1 MTSVAV
7 IGAGVAGLTVAT
19 VLAERGAEV
28 AVVDRSPG
36 LGPDQ
41 CSWFAGGM
49 LAPWCERENA
59 EAEVAALGQGAAAF
73 WAARAP
79 GVVRRG
85 SLVIAP
91 ARDSGELRRFARR
104 TENYD
109 WLDRDGIDALEPA
122 LEGRFARALFFRSEA
137 HLDPRRALAALLA
150 GLEAAGVEVRYGE
163 EAAPDADWPDAE
175 WPDAEWIVDCRGL
188 AAADAL
194 PELRGVKGEMLYIR
208 SPELALTRTIRLI
221 HPRIPIY
228 LVPRGGGVYML
239 GATTIE
245 NDERRRVTARS
256 LVELLSAAY
265 ALHPAFGEAEVVEIG
280 ADARPAF
287 PDNLPR
293 LVRKGRRLHVNGL
306 YRHGFLLAPALAA
319 RAADMVLGEGA
330 RG

>member
-28 AVVDRSPG
+28 SIIDRSPG

-41 CSWFAGGM
+41 CSWYAGGM

-59 EAEVAALGQGAAAF
+59 EPEVVALGQEAADF
-73 WAARAP
+73 WAARVP

-104 TENYD
+104 TENFT
-109 WLDRDGIDALEPA
+109 WLDKEGLDELEPA
-122 LEGRFARALFFRSEA
+122 LEGRFQRALFFRDEA
-137 HLDPRRALAALLA
+137 HLDPRRALSALVEK
-150 GLEAAGVEVRYGE
+150 LEAAEVEIRYGE
-163 EAAPDADWPDAE
+163 EAVPEAE
-175 WPDAEWIVDCRGL
+175 WTVDCRGL
-188 AAADAL
+188 AAMDRL

-208 SPELALTRTIRLI
+208 SEDVSLTRTIRLV

-228 LVPRGGGVYML
+228 LVPRGDGMYML

-245 NDERRRVTARS
+245 NDERKRITARS
-256 LVELLSAAY
+256 VVELLSAVY

-280 ADARPAF
+280 TDARPAF

-293 LVRKGRRLHVNGL
+293 LVRDGRRLHVNGL
-306 YRHGFLLAPALAA
+306 YRHGFLLAPAMAS
-319 RAADMVLGEGA
+319 RAADIVFGEGA
-330 RG
+330 PA

>member
-28 AVVDRSPG
+28 SVVDRSPG

-41 CSWFAGGM
+41 CSWYAGGM

-59 EAEVAALGQGAAAF
+59 EPEVVALGQEAADF
-73 WAARAP
+73 WAARVP

-91 ARDSGELRRFARR
+91 ARDSGELRRFSRR

-109 WLDRDGIDALEPA
+109 WLDKDGIDELEPE
-122 LEGRFARALFFRSEA
+122 LEGRFARALFFREEA
-137 HLDPRRALAALLA
+137 HLDPRLALRALVERL
-150 GLEAAGVEVRYGE
+150 GEAGVEVNYGE
-163 EAAPDADWPDAE
+163 ETAPEAE
-175 WPDAEWIVDCRGL
+175 WTVDCRGL
-188 AAADAL
+188 AAADML
-194 PELRGVKGEMLYIR
+194 PELRGVKGEMLYVR
-208 SPELALTRTIRLI
+208 SEDVSLTRTIRLV

-228 LVPRGGGVYML
+228 LVPRGDGMYML

-245 NDERRRVTARS
+245 NDERKRITARS
-256 LVELLSAAY
+256 VVELLSAVY

-280 ADARPAF
+280 TDARPAF

-293 LVRKGRRLHVNGL
+293 LVRDGRRLHVNGL
-306 YRHGFLLAPALAA
+306 YRHGFLLAPAMAA
-319 RAADMVLGEGA
+319 RAADVVFGQGTGA
-330 RG
+330 

>member
-41 CSWFAGGM
+41 CSWYAGGM

-59 EAEVAALGQGAAAF
+59 EAEVVALGQGAAEF
-73 WAARAP
+73 WAARVP

-104 TENYD
+104 TENFD

-122 LEGRFARALFFRSEA
+122 LEGRFSRALFFREEA
-137 HLDPRRALAALLA
+137 HLDPRRALSALVDRLA
-150 GLEAAGVEVRYGE
+150 AAGVEVRWGE
-163 EAAPDADWPDAE
+163 EAVPEAE
-175 WPDAEWIVDCRGL
+175 WTVDCRGL
-188 AAADAL
+188 AAAGDL
-194 PELRGVKGEMLYIR
+194 PELRGVKGEMLYIM
-208 SPELALTRTIRLI
+208 SPEVGLTRTIRLI

-228 LVPRGGGVYML
+228 LVPRGDGMYML

-245 NDERRRVTARS
+245 NDERKRITARS
-256 LVELLSAAY
+256 VVELLSAVY
-265 ALHPAFGEAEVVEIG
+265 ALHPAFGEAEVAEIG
-280 ADARPAF
+280 TDARPAF

-293 LVRKGRRLHVNGL
+293 VVRDGRRLHVNGL
-306 YRHGFLLAPALAA
+306 YRHGFLLAPAMAA
-319 RAADMVLGEGA
+319 RAADIVLGDGA
-330 RG
+330 GA

>member
-41 CSWFAGGM
+41 CSWYAGGM

-59 EAEVAALGQGAAAF
+59 EPEVVALGQEAADF
-73 WAARAP
+73 WAARVP

-91 ARDSGELRRFARR
+91 ARDTGELRRFARR
-104 TENYD
+104 TENFA
-109 WLDRDGIDALEPA
+109 WLDEAGIDELEPA
-122 LEGRFARALFFRSEA
+122 LEGRFARALFFREEA
-137 HLDPRRALAALLA
+137 HLDPRRALEALV
-150 GLEAAGVEVRYGE
+150 GKLEATGVEVRYGT
-163 EAAPDADWPDAE
+163 EAVPEAE
-175 WPDAEWIVDCRGL
+175 WTVDCRGL
-188 AAADAL
+188 AAADRL

-208 SPELALTRTIRLI
+208 SPEVALTRTVRLI

-228 LVPRGGGVYML
+228 LVPRGDGVYML

-245 NDERRRVTARS
+245 NDERKRITARS
-256 LVELLSAAY
+256 MVELLSAVY

-280 ADARPAF
+280 TDARPAF

-293 LVRKGRRLHVNGL
+293 VVRDGRRLHVNGL
-306 YRHGFLLAPALAA
+306 YRHGFLLAPAMAA
-319 RAADMVLGEGA
+319 RAADIVLGEGV
-330 RG
+330 RT